1 MSDTYV
7 DPYAQYVTGNA
18 PPTPI
23 VPTANIGGQINAVE
37 SGNNPNAKNPN
48 SSALGP
54 GQFTN
59 STWLDVLKRNR
70 PDLAYGKSD
79 ADLLNLRT
87 DPKLSQS
94 MTNAYAAENS
104 VALSKAGLDATPG
117 NIYLAHF
124 AGPGGATQI
133 LKADPNT
140 PLRQILSPQAIQA
153 NPQIANM
160 TAGQI
165 QQWAAGKMQ
174 QPQGTP
180 EGYYGGSLHL
190 NVKPAAKNADPYA
203 QYSQGGGTDN
213 GAGFAAVSGA
223 LDTGSFGLIPALVGL
238 QKAGEATEP
247 GLVKAMAGVPQE
259 APGLD
264 VMGAGLGHLL
274 SGNQPTLSSLI
285 TGVQGDPVAK
295 EAYERGRQSV
305 ANDQKLAQE
314 QHPLG
319 YLLGQVAGIATMPG
333 FGAGTGA
340 TMGAR
345 IGSGALAGGVL
356 GSAYGAG
363 SAVGEGENAAGI
375 ATRAAT
381 GGVIGATGGAIAPPL
396 MAGAGKIASAVSNR
410 VGAALG
416 HPIQAINASRNIDEA
431 ANARIAESLKYD
443 AESGRGGMSAADIH
457 AAGQTGQPPILADVG
472 GAATQD
478 LARASANQSPAGR
491 AALEAT
497 TGERFKGQAQRV
509 VDFIRQFAPFG
520 GNATKTQEAIDA
532 AQVAANKGAYARAYA
547 AGNRPIISDELE
559 RLMGSPDVVRAMKAA
574 SEQGKSRAIAD
585 GFGAFNAGVKV
596 TDDGRVIFQGGKNGV
611 PTYPN
616 IQFWDYAYRSL
627 RDSASAAFRAGR
639 NDEGSYLSSLSKQ
652 MRSALDDEV
661 PEYGQAR
668 AGAAAFFGAENA
680 LEAGQKFLTSPLEGA
695 RSAIIKMSAPERALF
710 SEGFVSALA
719 DKVSKISN
727 NRSVTIDRIF
737 NSQDGKARI
746 AMALGPDRAQELE
759 MFLRR
764 EDMMDLARKAISGNS
779 TTTRQIIMQKLMA
792 AGSHGAVGA
801 GIGASIDELLNGEL
815 DWKHVLMGGLL
826 AGGGV
831 ATSAVNTKLAQ
842 SIAEKLASDDPN
854 VWREVLRV
862 AAKNPQVANTIR
874 NGERFL
880 ERIVGTASGR
890 ASPLLPSVAGAS
902 ANQQQQ

>member
-18 PPTPI
+18 PPPPI
-23 VPTANIGGQINAVE
+23 VPTANIGWRINQVE
-37 SGNNPNAKNPN
+37 SGNNPNARNPN
-48 SSALGP
+48 SSASGV
-54 GQFTN
+54 GQFTD

-79 ADLLNLRT
+79 AQLLQLKT
-87 DPKLSQS
+87 DPKLGPA

-117 NIYLAHF
+117 NVYLAHF

-174 QPQGTP
+174 QPGMPP
-180 EGYYGGSLHL
+180 EGQYGGSLHV
-190 NVKPAAKNADPYA
+190 NVTPLPKNADPYA
-203 QYSQGGGTDN
+203 QYAQGGGTSDT
-213 GAGFAAVSGA
+213 GA
-223 LDTGSFGLIPALVGL
+223 LDALGRSMASGMTGNFYDELRGLHVAGGGDPNGTFSIPSIMAGAYKLATGDQQASQVYQSIANKERQEEAQLSEAHPALS
-238 QKAGEATEP
+238 
-247 GLVKAMAGVPQE
+247 
-259 APGLD
+259 
-264 VMGAGLGHLL
+264 LG
-274 SGNQPTLSSLI
+274 GN
-285 TGVQGDPVAK
+285 
-295 EAYERGRQSV
+295 
-305 ANDQKLAQE
+305 
-314 QHPLG
+314 
-319 YLLGQVAGIATMPG
+319 VAGALLLPIGAAARAATLP
-333 FGAGTGA
+333 
-340 TMGAR
+340 AR
-345 IGSGALAGGVL
+345 IGAGAAVGGAYGAL
-356 GSAYGAG
+356 YGAG
-363 SAVGEGENAAGI
+363 SGTSPEDRLE
-375 ATRAAT
+375 RAAT
-381 GGVIGATGGAIAPPL
+381 GGAIGTVGGVAAPAVATGV
-396 MAGAGKIASAVSNR
+396 GKVTSTISNR
-410 VGAALG
+410 VGAMLG
-416 HPIQAINASRNIDEA
+416 HPLQALRNSRNIDQA
-431 ANARIAESLKYD
+431 ANERIAQTLKYD
-443 AESGRGGMSAADIH
+443 AENTAGGMSAADVH
-457 AAGQTGQPPILADVG
+457 AASQSGQPLALMDLG
-472 GAATQD
+472 NAATQD
-478 LARASANQSPAGR
+478 LARASANQSPAAR

-497 TGERFKGQAQRV
+497 VGERFKSQSRRV

-547 AGNRPIISDELE
+547 AGNRPIINDDLE
-559 RLMGSPDVVRAMKAA
+559 RLMGSPDVVKAMKAA

-596 TDDGRVIFQGGKNGV
+596 TDDGRVIFQSGKNGV

-627 RDSASAAFRAGR
+627 RDSANAAFRAGR
-639 NDEGSYLSSLSKQ
+639 NDEGSYLSSLAKQ
-652 MRSALDDEV
+652 LRSTLDSEV

-695 RSAIIKMSAPERALF
+695 RSAIVKMSAPERALF
-710 SEGFVSALA
+710 AEGFVSALA
-719 DKVSKISN
+719 DKISKISN

-737 NSQDGKARI
+737 NSDDGKSRI
-746 AMALGPDRAQELE
+746 ALALGPGRAQELE

-764 EDMMDLARKAISGNS
+764 EDMMDLARKAVTGNS
-779 TTTRQIIMQKLMA
+779 TTVRQLMTGKL
-792 AGSHGAVGA
+792 AGFVSHGAVGA
-801 GIGASIDELLNGEL
+801 GIGASIDELLSGEVN
-815 DWKHVLMGGLL
+815 WKHVMAAGILGGT
-826 AGGGV
+826 GV

-842 SIAEKLASDDPN
+842 SIAEKLASDDPR

-862 AAKNPQVANTIR
+862 AAKNPQVANVVR

-880 ERIVGTASGR
+880 ERAIGTASGK
-890 ASPLLPSVAGAS
+890 APPLLPAVAGAS
-902 ANQQQQ
+902 ADQQQQ